1 MQTHGGWLWIVL
13 LFPLTAHQAEESEH
27 PSKDGQTKHLQAEFV
42 NATQQ
47 QNESFTLWPTYNR
60 TDPSNGV
67 LGIITTLPDPTVK
80 SETEY
85 QGRRLLKPAITI
97 HSVNGTCNVTLN
109 CVVTGGE
116 GEDVTYAWSTSE
128 MGTVLSEEP
137 SLHITQKPPD
147 QTWDYTCTVR
157 NKQSQN
163 FSTVS
168 LRDHCHDP
176 STLNQGASTFLYAK
190 YLIPLLLVLVLLL
203 ILFLMYRRKR
213 GRGSHS
219 RTVSIIESSD
229 SDFPTAEEAT
239 QLNPEAFKPVSE
251 EPLEMVQVPTI
262 NDNEEASSAQGHQP
276 DVQAKC
282 GLP

>member
-1 MQTHGGWLWIVL
+1 MQTHGGWLWILL

-27 PSKDGQTKHLQAEFV
+27 PSKDDQIKHLQAKFV
-42 NATQQ
+42 NTTWQ
-47 QNESFTLWPTYNR
+47 QNESFTLQPTYNR
-60 TDPSNGV
+60 TDPSNRDLGV
-67 LGIITTLPDPTVK
+67 ITTLSDPAVK
-80 SETEY
+80 SKTEH
-85 QGRRLLKPAITI
+85 QGRRPLEPAITI

-137 SLHITQKPPD
+137 FLHITQKPPD
-147 QTWDYTCTVR
+147 QTWDYTCTVH
-157 NKQSQN
+157 NKESQN
-163 FSTVS
+163 SSTVS
-168 LRDHCHDP
+168 LRGHCHDP
-176 STLNQGASTFLYAK
+176 STLDQGALTSLYAK
-190 YLIPLLLVLVLLL
+190 YLAPLLLVLVLLL

-229 SDFPTAEEAT
+229 SDFPAAEEAT
-239 QLNPEAFKPVSE
+239 QLNPEGFKPIPE
-251 EPLEMVQVPTI
+251 EPLEMVQVQSI
-262 NDNEEASSAQGHQP
+262 NNNEEASTTQAHQP
-276 DVQAKC
+276 NVQARC